1 MNLEVFSVDQGSPE
15 WLQCR
20 LGIPTASKFATVMA
34 KGRGGAES
42 KTRRKYMLQLIGE
55 RLTGQPM
62 ESFSND
68 HTERGKAMEAEA
80 RDLYAM
86 VRGVEPQQVGFMR
99 RGNAGASPDS
109 LVGAD
114 GLLEVK
120 TKLPDIQI
128 ETLLANRLP
137 PEHVAQVQGQL
148 WISGREWCDFVSYW
162 PGLPLF
168 VTRVQRDEAYIA
180 TIKAEV
186 DEFLAEMAA
195 VTKQI
200 ETYRIAA

>member
-1 MNLEVFSVDQGSPE
+1 MDLQVFDCPQGSTE
-15 WLQCR
+15 WYAAR
-20 LGIPTASKFATVMA
+20 AGIPTASKFATVMA

-148 WISGREWCDFVSYW
+148 WISGRQWVDFVSYW

-168 VTRVQRDEAYIA
+168 VTRVHRDETYIA
-180 TIKAEV
+180 TIKVEV
-186 DEFLAEMAA
+186 DEFLAEMA
-195 VTKQI
+195 VITKQV
-200 ETYRIAA
+200 ETYRITA

>member
-1 MNLEVFSVDQGSPE
+1 MDLQIIDCTQGSPE
-15 WLQCR
+15 WYAAR
-20 LGIPTASKFATVMA
+20 AGIPTASMFDTVMA

-109 LVGAD
+109 LIGTD
-114 GLLEVK
+114 GVLEVK
-120 TKLPDIQI
+120 TKLPHLQI
-128 ETLLANRLP
+128 EVLLANRLP

-148 WISGREWCDFVSYW
+148 WISGRSWCDFVSYS
-162 PGLPLF
+162 PALPLF
-168 VTRVQRDEAYIA
+168 VLRVFRDEPYIA
-180 TIKAEV
+180 RLAVEIN
-186 DEFLAEMAA
+186 EFNEDLAA
-195 VTKQI
+195 VMKQVLD
-200 ETYRIAA
+200 YRAAA

>member
-68 HTERGKAMEAEA
+68 HMARGKAMEAEA

-99 RGNAGASPDS
+99 RGNAGASPS
-109 LVGAD
+109 
-114 GLLEVK
+114 
-120 TKLPDIQI
+120 I
-128 ETLLANRLP
+128 
-137 PEHVAQVQGQL
+137 
-148 WISGREWCDFVSYW
+148 W
-162 PGLPLF
+162 
-168 VTRVQRDEAYIA
+168 
-180 TIKAEV
+180 
-186 DEFLAEMAA
+186 
-195 VTKQI
+195 
-200 ETYRIAA
+200 